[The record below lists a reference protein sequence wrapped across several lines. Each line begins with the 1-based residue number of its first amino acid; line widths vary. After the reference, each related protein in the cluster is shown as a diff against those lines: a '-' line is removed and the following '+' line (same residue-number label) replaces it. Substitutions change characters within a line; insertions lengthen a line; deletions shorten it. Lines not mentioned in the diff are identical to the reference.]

1 MAATPASA
9 SSSAAPIAN
18 AAAGDAEGSAADAG
32 ATDAGPSASPRHP
45 LVLAE
50 VLALRPDERSCVVA
64 RGSRG
69 GFTEVAFEDAQG
81 NLRRMAYVDDDEKGV
96 ASMKVLRYDERGN
109 VVRVDTIDA
118 SGNTTH
124 SQEFEFDAQGVLQRF
139 HDSDG
144 FQHRVGYGKAA
155 RTGEVFVRA
164 ERLPWRWIRDRLVD
178 ESFDQLPTT
187 GWVTIVD
194 RPDKT
199 SYVKELLY
207 DKHGRLQRQQVYLG
221 GAVVRGA
228 PPSTDT
234 TFVRDARGRILEAR
248 IQSSEVSSRFRETY
262 TWQRAN
268 LVRLSVG
275 GMSPTVRKMK
285 YDAAGRLIRAQLELE
300 GSVASETTFVHECP
314 QPKP

>member
-1 MAATPASA
+1 
-9 SSSAAPIAN
+9 
-18 AAAGDAEGSAADAG
+18 
-32 ATDAGPSASPRHP
+32 
-45 LVLAE
+45 

-64 RGSRG
+64 RRSPGDW
-69 GFTEVAFEDAQG
+69 FTEVAFEDAQG
-81 NLRRMAYVDDDEKGV
+81 NLRRMADLDDDEKSV
-96 ASMKVLRYDERGN
+96 ASMRVLRYDTRGN
-109 VVRVDTIDA
+109 VARIDTIDA
-118 SGNTTH
+118 SGNTTD
-124 SQEFEFDAQGVLQRF
+124 SQEFGLDAQGVLRRF
-139 HDSDG
+139 DDSIG
-144 FQHRVGYGKAA
+144 IRYSVEYGKAA
-155 RTGEVFVRA
+155 RAGEVFVRA

-199 SYVKELLY
+199 SYVKELLF

-268 LVRLSVG
+268 LVQISVG
-275 GMSPTVRKMK
+275 GMRPAVRRMK
-285 YDAAGRLIRAQLELE
+285 YDSAGRLIRAQLELD
-300 GSVASETTFVHECP
+300 GSLASETTFVHECP